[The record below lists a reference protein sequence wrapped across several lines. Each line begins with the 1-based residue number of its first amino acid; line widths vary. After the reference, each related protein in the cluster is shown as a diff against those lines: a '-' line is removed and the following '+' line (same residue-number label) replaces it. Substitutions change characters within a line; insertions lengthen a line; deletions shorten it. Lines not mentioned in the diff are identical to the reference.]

1 MKILGWTITLF
12 GCGGIIGTLFARN
25 SAKYKLDSIA
35 ELLGVSQGYK
45 ETVDLLFY
53 ASLIVLVF
61 GIIILIVG
69 YAKETPDDRREL
81 NNNGISNL
89 SRKFDSDNFP
99 NPSGKTINDLYK
111 RN

>member
-12 GCGGIIGTLFARN
+12 GGGGIIGTLFARN

-53 ASLIVLVF
+53 VSLVVLVF

-69 YAKETPDDRREL
+69 YAKETPNDRQQTNYSGMSSFSKKL
-81 NNNGISNL
+81 
-89 SRKFDSDNFP
+89 DNEDFP
-99 NPSGKTINDLYK
+99 NPSGRTINDLYK
-111 RN
+111 R